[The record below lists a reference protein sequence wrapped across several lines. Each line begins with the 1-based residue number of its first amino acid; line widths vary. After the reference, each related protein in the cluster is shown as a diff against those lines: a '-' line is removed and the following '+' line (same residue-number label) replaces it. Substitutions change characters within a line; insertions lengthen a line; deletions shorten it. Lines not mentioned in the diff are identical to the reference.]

1 MIVGIADLGIGN
13 FAAMDKMLVQLGAT
27 PRRLSDPNML
37 ADIDRL
43 ILPGVGAF
51 DFAARQLDETGWREP
66 LESFISQGHRPLLAV
81 CVGMQLLV
89 TSSDEGA
96 GAGLN
101 WIPGHC
107 RKLVSPKDSPI
118 KVPHMGWNALS
129 VLRDDSLLDEFDRKQ
144 RFYFVHSYYVQCP
157 SSFVLAECQYGLSFP
172 AVIRRESTWGV
183 QFHPEK
189 SHGFGLNLL
198 RNFLKFSC

>member
-1 MIVGIADLGIGN
+1 MVRYLRFSHTNLFGH
-13 FAAMDKMLVQLGAT
+13 T
-27 PRRLSDPNML
+27 PVLKITTY
-37 ADIDRL
+37 DIDHSRGGIPRSILGYLCALL
-43 ILPGVGAF
+43 IVRDGPESIPPTVNGLY
-51 DFAARQLDETGWREP
+51 P
-66 LESFISQGHRPLLAV
+66 LSFISQGHRPLLAV

-89 TSSDEGA
+89 TGSDEGA

-144 RFYFVHSYYVQCP
+144 RFYFVHSYYYSYSNDNYVLGITNYGINYP
-157 SSFVLAECQYGLSFP
+157 S
-172 AVIRRESTWGV
+172 VISNADKKVIGV

-189 SHGFGLNLL
+189 SHKYGFDFFNCYF
-198 RNFLKFSC
+198 NYF